1 MRTRW
6 YGCKWQPVIWAIY
19 YYSSVK
25 QTEGVIA
32 TGTNEV
38 LHICHKGGK
47 GERCRFHV
55 QILTTEKSAGECFR
69 IRSSTPYSGQVEKK
83 KKKKEP
89 FIFQWDAGVINKS
102 QSVHLSL
109 CLSHTHT
116 HTHTHTHSSLWTI
129 DSKFISGSWRQQRL
143 SSDWWRQ
150 PAVSARV
157 WECFR
162 SGLASQFSW
171 AEQSPHV
178 AWGDDRV
185 TPDENEKKKG
195 KKKRTHL
202 ASGPLHHR
210 NQALILC
217 TNGDSDEEGLVF
229 RITHTRMDCYLL
241 MSPPEWRQASSPRG
255 L

>member
-1 MRTRW
+1 MF
-6 YGCKWQPVIWAIY
+6 P
-19 YYSSVK
+19 
-25 QTEGVIA
+25 
-32 TGTNEV
+32 
-38 LHICHKGGK
+38 H
-47 GERCRFHV
+47 
-55 QILTTEKSAGECFR
+55 QIQHTLFR
-69 IRSSTPYSGQVEKK
+69 PGWKK
-83 KKKKEP
+83 KKKKSLSSFNEMLESLIKVRVC
-89 FIFQWDAGVINKS
+89 IFL
-102 QSVHLSL
+102 SV
-109 CLSHTHT
+109 SHTHT
-116 HTHTHTHSSLWTI
+116 HTYTHSSLWTI

-171 AEQSPHV
+171 AEQSPCV

-217 TNGDSDEEGLVF
+217 INGDSDEEGLVF

>member
-69 IRSSTPYSGQVEKK
+69 IRSRTPYSGQVEKK
-83 KKKKEP
+83 KKKSLSSFNEMLESLIKVRVC
-89 FIFQWDAGVINKS
+89 IFL
-102 QSVHLSL
+102 SV
-109 CLSHTHT
+109 SHTHT
-116 HTHTHTHSSLWTI
+116 HTYTHSSLWTI

-150 PAVSARV
+150 PAVSAR
-157 WECFR
+157 
-162 SGLASQFSW
+162 SGSAFTL
-171 AEQSPHV
+171 
-178 AWGDDRV
+178 D
-185 TPDENEKKKG
+185 
-195 KKKRTHL
+195 
-202 ASGPLHHR
+202 
-210 NQALILC
+210 
-217 TNGDSDEEGLVF
+217 
-229 RITHTRMDCYLL
+229 
-241 MSPPEWRQASSPRG
+241 
-255 L
+255 

>member
-1 MRTRW
+1 MF
-6 YGCKWQPVIWAIY
+6 P
-19 YYSSVK
+19 
-25 QTEGVIA
+25 
-32 TGTNEV
+32 
-38 LHICHKGGK
+38 H
-47 GERCRFHV
+47 
-55 QILTTEKSAGECFR
+55 QIQHTLFR
-69 IRSSTPYSGQVEKK
+69 PGWKK

-171 AEQSPHV
+171 AEQSPRV

-217 TNGDSDEEGLVF
+217 INGDSDEEGLVF